1 PARPVSR
8 RQGAEQ
14 RADVSGEIDLFG
26 DYTDS
31 VLSLNA
37 KIPDARIIINQQP
50 DKKLPSL
57 KENPDVLLIHP
68 GERPHPPGREPGDVE
83 AEEQARKTA
92 TFRMHGH
99 LDLNH
104 LYVKAAD
111 FEFPVQSQMNFEYD
125 ERSPDAHSA
134 AR

>member
-37 KIPDARIIINQQP
+37 KIPDARIVIKQLQ
-50 DKKLPSL
+50 DKKLPGL
-57 KENPDVLLIHP
+57 KENPDVLLVHP
-68 GERPHPPGREPGDVE
+68 GERPHPPRREPGDVE
-83 AEEQARKTA
+83 AADPARKTA
-92 TFRMHGH
+92 KSRMH
-99 LDLNH
+99 
-104 LYVKAAD
+104 A
-111 FEFPVQSQMNFEYD
+111 Q
-125 ERSPDAHSA
+125 
-134 AR
+134 